1 MALDVNQII
10 AEATAIE
17 IQKAQAFDK
26 LYTNNTPPLLFTAHS
41 KAQFMDR
48 GYTKQDLQTM
58 IKMASDKSKT
68 FHLRQG
74 HMLYHKTKGIS
85 FIVIPYPN
93 YKLVR
98 TVVPKFKNHHKD
110 EDIYYEYQ

>member
-1 MALDVNQII
+1 MALNVNQII

-17 IQKAQAFDK
+17 IHKAQAFDK

-58 IKMASDKSKT
+58 INMASDKTKN
-68 FHLRQG
+68 FVLKKNY
-74 HMLYHKTKGIS
+74 MLYHINKGIS
-85 FIVIPYPN
+85 FIVVPYPK

-98 TVVPKFKNHHKD
+98 TVVPKFKNHHD
-110 EDIYYEYQ
+110 PRDGYYEYQ

>member
-1 MALDVNQII
+1 MALNVNQII
-10 AEATAIE
+10 IEATAIE
-17 IQKAQAFDK
+17 IQKAQDFDK

-58 IKMASDKSKT
+58 INMASDKTNYFAPKKNY
-68 FHLRQG
+68 
-74 HMLYHKTKGIS
+74 MLYHKTKGIS
-85 FIVIPYPN
+85 FIVIQYPK

-98 TVVPKFKNHHKD
+98 TVVPKFKNHHDPKD
-110 EDIYYEYQ
+110 GYYEYQ